1 MKILTWLRA
10 PYKGRKHDL
19 LKSVYQYFTSYQ
31 FRCAARINHMLVAD
45 GLYAKY
51 LEKRLISKHHIMVS
65 SMACTRGNLKF
76 PHPVGIVIGAGV
88 VLGNEVTIY
97 QNVTLG
103 QVRGGYPEICN
114 GAILY
119 ANVVVC
125 GPVRVG
131 ERAVVGAGSVVVSD
145 VPDGAVV
152 AGTPA
157 RILRMRDSRDEALY

>member
-10 PYKGRKHDL
+10 PYKGKKHDL
-19 LKSVYQYFTSYQ
+19 LKSIYRYFTNYQ
-31 FRCAARINHMLVAD
+31 FRCTARVNHRLTAD

-51 LEKRLISKHHIMVS
+51 LEKRLMSKYHIMVS
-65 SMACTRGNLKF
+65 SATCARGNLKL

-88 VLGNEVTIY
+88 VLGDEVTIY

-103 QVRGGYPEICN
+103 QARGGYPEICN
-114 GAILY
+114 GVILY

-131 ERAVVGAGSVVVSD
+131 ERAVVGAGSVVICD

-152 AGTPA
+152 AGVPA